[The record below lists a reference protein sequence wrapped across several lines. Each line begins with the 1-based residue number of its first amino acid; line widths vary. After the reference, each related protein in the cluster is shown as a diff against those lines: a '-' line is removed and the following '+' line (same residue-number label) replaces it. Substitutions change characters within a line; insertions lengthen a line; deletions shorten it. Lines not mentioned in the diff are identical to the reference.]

1 MAVPHKRYSDEFKRQ
16 AAARVVANPD
26 QISTIARELGIS
38 RSALYDWRTQYGSP
52 VSSPLPEGEGAGVR
66 AAVEPSAADP
76 DLAAQDQRLHQA
88 LLDTAFALTAAI
100 RETTDSAPL
109 NQLSAALGLV
119 IDRLLRLESAHPT
132 ATTATEEVI
141 QIAYLYPDGSEHSSP
156 PWAEGDPAFEAPI
169 QRGRVRSPFWE
180 DGDSEDDD
188 SGDGPARG

>member
-1 MAVPHKRYSDEFKRQ
+1 M
-16 AAARVVANPD
+16 
-26 QISTIARELGIS
+26 
-38 RSALYDWRTQYGSP
+38 
-52 VSSPLPEGEGAGVR
+52 R
-66 AAVEPSAADP
+66 AAVEPSAAAP
-76 DLAAQDQRLHQA
+76 DLAAQDQRLHRA

-119 IDRLLRLESAHPT
+119 IYRLLRLEAAHPT
-132 ATTATEEVI
+132 ATDNEEVI